1 MAIELR
7 QTFQVRAPV
16 DTVWAF
22 MLNPENVVACMPGAS
37 LTQVV
42 DEKSFVGAVKIKV
55 GAVTAQYQGTI
66 TYVETDRAA
75 GIVKML
81 AEGKER
87 GGGTVRGTIVSQLS
101 AIDGG
106 SATSVETRSSID
118 LTGKIVQVGRG
129 MIEGVSGQIIK
140 MYVAAVRR
148 RRHLQRARLVRECEH
163 VRHHGSAQP
172 AREARRH
179 FTRCCGLIEEHD
191 RRRRRGTVL
200 GKRLDQHIGAEGA
213 QFRVTDDVDGG
224 YPMAR
229 RQFECGILVRPGN
242 RPAQGQPCGTAVG
255 TRCRQYFLGAP
266 LDGFSP
272 AADDHAHDCLASP
285 ARTGA

>member
-87 GGGTVRGTIVSQLS
+87 GGGTVRGTIMSQLT

-106 SATSVETRSSID
+106 SATNVETSSSID

-140 MYVAAVRR
+140 MYVANVRAM
-148 RRHLQRARLVRECEH
+148 LEPAAAAAPAGVAAS
-163 VRHHGSAQP
+163 GAPPAAPPATPP
-172 AREARRH
+172 ARQDSINIVAVILRTLWER
-179 FTRCCGLIEEHD
+179 FTGFF
-191 RRRRRGTVL
+191 
-200 GKRLDQHIGAEGA
+200 KRLFG
-213 QFRVTDDVDGG
+213 R
-224 YPMAR
+224 
-229 RQFECGILVRPGN
+229 
-242 RPAQGQPCGTAVG
+242 
-255 TRCRQYFLGAP
+255 
-266 LDGFSP
+266 S
-272 AADDHAHDCLASP
+272 
-285 ARTGA
+285 

>member
-37 LTQVV
+37 LTQIV

-87 GGGTVRGTIVSQLS
+87 GGGTVRGTIMSQLT

-106 SATSVETRSSID
+106 SATNVETSSSID

-140 MYVAAVRR
+140 MYVANVRAM
-148 RRHLQRARLVRECEH
+148 LEPAAATAPS
-163 VRHHGSAQP
+163 GAAANGAQP
-172 AREARRH
+172 AAPPATPPARQDSINIVAVILRTLWER
-179 FTRCCGLIEEHD
+179 FTGFF
-191 RRRRRGTVL
+191 
-200 GKRLDQHIGAEGA
+200 KRLFG
-213 QFRVTDDVDGG
+213 R
-224 YPMAR
+224 
-229 RQFECGILVRPGN
+229 
-242 RPAQGQPCGTAVG
+242 
-255 TRCRQYFLGAP
+255 
-266 LDGFSP
+266 S
-272 AADDHAHDCLASP
+272 
-285 ARTGA
+285 

>member
-140 MYVAAVRR
+140 MYVANVRAM
-148 RRHLQRARLVRECEH
+148 LEPAAAT
-163 VRHHGSAQP
+163 AQSGAAADGAPPAAPPTTPP
-172 AREARRH
+172 ARQESINIVAVILRTLWERLTG
-179 FTRCCGLIEEHD
+179 FF
-191 RRRRRGTVL
+191 
-200 GKRLDQHIGAEGA
+200 KRLFG
-213 QFRVTDDVDGG
+213 R
-224 YPMAR
+224 
-229 RQFECGILVRPGN
+229 
-242 RPAQGQPCGTAVG
+242 
-255 TRCRQYFLGAP
+255 
-266 LDGFSP
+266 S
-272 AADDHAHDCLASP
+272 
-285 ARTGA
+285 

>member
-55 GAVTAQYQGTI
+55 GAVTAQYHGTI

-140 MYVAAVRR
+140 MYVANVRAM
-148 RRHLQRARLVRECEH
+148 LEPAAAT
-163 VRHHGSAQP
+163 AQSGAAADGAPPAAPPTTPP
-172 AREARRH
+172 ARQESINIVAVILRTLWERLTG
-179 FTRCCGLIEEHD
+179 FF
-191 RRRRRGTVL
+191 
-200 GKRLDQHIGAEGA
+200 KRLFGRG
-213 QFRVTDDVDGG
+213 
-224 YPMAR
+224 
-229 RQFECGILVRPGN
+229 
-242 RPAQGQPCGTAVG
+242 
-255 TRCRQYFLGAP
+255 
-266 LDGFSP
+266 
-272 AADDHAHDCLASP
+272 
-285 ARTGA
+285 

>member
-140 MYVAAVRR
+140 MYVANVRAMLEPAAATAQSGAAADGAPPAAPPTTPPVRQESINIVAVILRT
-148 RRHLQRARLVRECEH
+148 LWERLT
-163 VRHHGSAQP
+163 G
-172 AREARRH
+172 
-179 FTRCCGLIEEHD
+179 FF
-191 RRRRRGTVL
+191 
-200 GKRLDQHIGAEGA
+200 KRLFGRG
-213 QFRVTDDVDGG
+213 
-224 YPMAR
+224 
-229 RQFECGILVRPGN
+229 
-242 RPAQGQPCGTAVG
+242 
-255 TRCRQYFLGAP
+255 
-266 LDGFSP
+266 
-272 AADDHAHDCLASP
+272 
-285 ARTGA
+285 

>member
-140 MYVAAVRR
+140 MYVANVRAMLEPTAATAQSGAAADGAPPAAPPTTPPARQESINIVAVILRTLWER
-148 RRHLQRARLVRECEH
+148 LTGFFKRLVGR
-163 VRHHGSAQP
+163 S
-172 AREARRH
+172 
-179 FTRCCGLIEEHD
+179 
-191 RRRRRGTVL
+191 
-200 GKRLDQHIGAEGA
+200 
-213 QFRVTDDVDGG
+213 
-224 YPMAR
+224 
-229 RQFECGILVRPGN
+229 
-242 RPAQGQPCGTAVG
+242 
-255 TRCRQYFLGAP
+255 
-266 LDGFSP
+266 
-272 AADDHAHDCLASP
+272 
-285 ARTGA
+285 

>member
-37 LTQVV
+37 LTQIV

-87 GGGTVRGTIVSQLS
+87 GGGTVRGTIMSQLT

-106 SATSVETRSSID
+106 SATNVETSSSID

-140 MYVAAVRR
+140 MYVANVRAM
-148 RRHLQRARLVRECEH
+148 LEPAAAAAPAGVAAS
-163 VRHHGSAQP
+163 GAPPAAPPATPP
-172 AREARRH
+172 ARQDSINIVAVILRTLWER
-179 FTRCCGLIEEHD
+179 FTGFF
-191 RRRRRGTVL
+191 
-200 GKRLDQHIGAEGA
+200 KRLFG
-213 QFRVTDDVDGG
+213 R
-224 YPMAR
+224 
-229 RQFECGILVRPGN
+229 
-242 RPAQGQPCGTAVG
+242 
-255 TRCRQYFLGAP
+255 
-266 LDGFSP
+266 S
-272 AADDHAHDCLASP
+272 
-285 ARTGA
+285 